1 MTKDMYSYIFLLNFI
16 TLIFIIIFYINKPN
30 NIYKYL
36 YNDLKIIINKIAYSS
51 I

>member
-1 MTKDMYSYIFLLNFI
+1 MTKDLFSYIFLLNFI

-36 YNDLKIIINKIAYSS
+36 YNDLKIIINKMGYSL